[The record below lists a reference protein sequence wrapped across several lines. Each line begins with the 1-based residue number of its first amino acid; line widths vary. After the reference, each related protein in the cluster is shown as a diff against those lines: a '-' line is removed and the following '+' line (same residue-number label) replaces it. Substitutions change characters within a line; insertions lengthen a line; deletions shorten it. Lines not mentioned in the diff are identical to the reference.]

1 MSEFNYLLSVR
12 TNGGMFIDNGNNGL
26 NHSTT
31 AANLSQFSQEIHG
44 DDFSLNESVIL
55 LQSLWRTEYHSP
67 VILPYPTELIQEIQE
82 SLQSQ
87 QVSQTTANNLHINTL
102 PNSCLTI

>member
-12 TNGGMFIDNGNNGL
+12 TNGGVFIDNGNNGL
-26 NHSTT
+26 NS
-31 AANLSQFSQEIHG
+31 ANLSQFSQEIHG

-87 QVSQTTANNLHINTL
+87 QVSPTSANNL
-102 PNSCLTI
+102 P